1 MAELVNINTY
11 PTTEHQLVKGCRY
24 IYSPGGAAFEYA
36 PLAANPYNGCGHYCL
51 YCYVPLALHA
61 NAERKAE
68 FHARA
73 VPKANYLSHLT
84 ADAKKYQAAGI
95 TEQVLF
101 CFSTDAYN
109 PFDTSLTR
117 PSLEIV
123 QNHGMAICVLTKGG
137 SRALADIDLY
147 RPYRDC
153 FAATL
158 TSLDDAFSRK
168 WESRAA
174 LPADRIETLKKFHDK
189 GIFTWVSLEPT
200 LSVEASLEIVQETH
214 EYVDLFKIGKA
225 NYLGK
230 YTKDIDWR
238 DYTMRMITKCVKLDV
253 NHYIKENLQKYLPDG
268 YYNPLRIPQHN

>member
-1 MAELVNINTY
+1 
-11 PTTEHQLVKGCRY
+11 
-24 IYSPGGAAFEYA
+24 
-36 PLAANPYNGCGHYCL
+36 
-51 YCYVPLALHA
+51 
-61 NAERKAE
+61 
-68 FHARA
+68 
-73 VPKANYLSHLT
+73 
-84 ADAKKYQAAGI
+84 
-95 TEQVLF
+95 
-101 CFSTDAYN
+101 
-109 PFDTSLTR
+109 
-117 PSLEIV
+117 
-123 QNHGMAICVLTKGG
+123 MAICVLTKGG
-137 SRALADIDLY
+137 SRALADLDLY
-147 RPYRDC
+147 RPDRDC

-158 TSLDDAFSRK
+158 TSLDDDFSKK